1 MYKVRTTKT
10 KSGAISV
17 QVAMVGGH
25 KVRIIKHIGSSK
37 DPQKIVSLKTL
48 ANNWIERHS
57 PQPGLFNKEKTQSL
71 VLADNLVLVSTTP
84 ALVHQLCLRG
94 FSLLGFDQVV
104 DRVVLDLV
112 FMRLVEPAS
121 KKSSVEILTTRFG
134 LKHSLSTVNRR
145 LAQLTGKKSV
155 IEKKAVEYARTN
167 LGFNFSI
174 VFYDVTTLYFE
185 TFKSDEGGKGA
196 RQPGFS
202 KDNKHQQPQIVI
214 GLVVTGEG
222 FPLGFRV
229 FAGNK
234 FEGKTMIPV
243 LKQLQVRHQINTLT
257 VVADAAMISQ
267 DNIRLLDESSLG
279 YIVGARMGN
288 LGLKLIDQV
297 SSQLNQKDKSTM
309 RLKTVKGWL
318 VCQFSKKR
326 YHKDKSDTKKQVAKA
341 RAGLKDKSKSG
352 RRLKFISCQ
361 KGSEQLSFN
370 KKLFEKTQKLW
381 GVKGYYTNQNY
392 LTNQEIIDQYHN
404 LWQVEKSFR
413 MSKSDLKAR
422 PIYHYKTPH
431 IVAHLIICFMALCLA
446 KHWEFKT
453 KLSIKRIIT
462 LLSNI
467 HDAKIKDKLS
477 DQTFTLRRKLT
488 KEEELL
494 VEKLS

>member
-1 MYKVRTTKT
+1 
-10 KSGAISV
+10 V
-17 QVAMVGGH
+17 QVVMAGGH
-25 KVRIIKHIGSSK
+25 KVRVIKHIGSSK
-37 DPQKIVSLKTL
+37 DPQKIASLKVV
-48 ANNWIERHS
+48 ANDWIERHS
-57 PQPGLFNKEKTQSL
+57 PQPGLFKKEETQSL
-71 VLADNLVLVSTTP
+71 VLADNLVLVSTVP
-84 ALVHQLCLRG
+84 ALVHQLCLKDL
-94 FSLLGFDQVV
+94 SLLGFDQVV

-112 FMRLVEPAS
+112 FIRLVEPAS
-121 KKSSVEILTTRFG
+121 KKASVELLATRFG
-134 LKHSLSTVNRR
+134 LKHSLRTVNRR
-145 LAQLTGKKSV
+145 LTQITGKKSA
-155 IEKKAVEYARTN
+155 IEKKAVEYAKTN

-185 TFKSDEGGKGA
+185 TFKSDESGKGA

-214 GLVVTGEG
+214 GLVVTQEG

-243 LKQLQVRHQINTLT
+243 LKQLQAKHQIKTLT

-267 DNIRLLDESSLG
+267 DNIRLLEESNLG

-297 SSQLNQKDKSTM
+297 SSQLNQQDGNAM

-318 VCQFSKKR
+318 ICQFLKKR

-341 RAGLKDKSKSG
+341 KAGLKDKSKSG
-352 RRLKFISCQ
+352 RRLKFIRCQ
-361 KGSEQLSFN
+361 KGSPQLSFN

-381 GVKGYYTNQNY
+381 GIKGYYTNQDH
-392 LTNQEIIDQYHN
+392 LIDQEIINQYHN

-453 KLSIKRIIT
+453 KLSIKKIIT
-462 LLSNI
+462 LLGNI
-467 HDAKIKDKLS
+467 HDAKIKDKLTK
-477 DQTFTLRRKLT
+477 QTITLRRELTPEEKLI
-488 KEEELL
+488 